1 MNQAIKALWDQGNLQ
16 TINIKGSRMGLAAK
30 LTFDMLK
37 IKQSRASEGS
47 NEVIKHTF
55 CQSKILMP
63 AADASTGNI

>member
-1 MNQAIKALWDQGNLQ
+1 
-16 TINIKGSRMGLAAK
+16 MGLAAK